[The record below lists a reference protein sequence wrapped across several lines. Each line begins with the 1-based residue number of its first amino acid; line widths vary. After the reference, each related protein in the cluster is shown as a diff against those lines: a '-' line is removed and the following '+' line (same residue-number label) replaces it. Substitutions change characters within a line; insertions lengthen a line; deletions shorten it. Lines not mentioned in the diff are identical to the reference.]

1 MCGEIKIRNKKGR
14 KILNSPLSTCK
25 VYNLFH
31 YHIACIQEFLTN
43 GCYMFLVSGFH
54 NDTKGTSGDICTL
67 TISLMMY
74 RNYISSLLCDNFA
87 DSQQLP
93 RFVYQVQSYCI
104 GTSRL
109 CHTATDDTAQYR
121 HINITSRHQA
131 NSFLTL
137 YRYLIEHGCSNG
149 HSSRPLCN
157 NPLAFYQCQNSCGNL
172 ALGQFGNRNT
182 GPFEIIRA
190 ISSSVTVTIPSTY

>member
-1 MCGEIKIRNKKGR
+1 MCGEIKIRSKKR
-14 KILNSPLSTCK
+14 KKYLIFLLSTCK

-31 YHIACIQEFLTN
+31 YHIACIQQFLTN

-93 RFVYQVQSYCI
+93 RLVYQVLPFP
-104 GTSRL
+104 GTL
-109 CHTATDDTAQYR
+109 LNMAAATDTAPAPSATIR
-121 HINITSRHQA
+121 WRSINARIA
-131 NSFLTL
+131 
-137 YRYLIEHGCSNG
+137 
-149 HSSRPLCN
+149 
-157 NPLAFYQCQNSCGNL
+157 A
-172 ALGQFGNRNT
+172 
-182 GPFEIIRA
+182 A
-190 ISSSVTVTIPSTY
+190 ISSSVTVTTPSTY

>member
-1 MCGEIKIRNKKGR
+1 MCGEIKIRSKKR
-14 KILNSPLSTCK
+14 KKYLIFLLSTCK

-31 YHIACIQEFLTN
+31 YHIACIQQFLTN

-93 RFVYQVQSYCI
+93 RLVI
-104 GTSRL
+104 SRGMAKSGR
-109 CHTATDDTAQYR
+109 TYAV
-121 HINITSRHQA
+121 
-131 NSFLTL
+131 TL
-137 YRYLIEHGCSNG
+137 DLIDKPGQ
-149 HSSRPLCN
+149 L
-157 NPLAFYQCQNSCGNL
+157 
-172 ALGQFGNRNT
+172 LGVSK
-182 GPFEIIRA
+182 IVA
-190 ISSSVTVTIPSTY
+190 

>member
-1 MCGEIKIRNKKGR
+1 MCGEIKIRSKKR
-14 KILNSPLSTCK
+14 KKYLIFLLSTCK

-31 YHIACIQEFLTN
+31 YHIACIQQFLTN

-93 RFVYQVQSYCI
+93 RLVYQVQSYCI

-109 CHTATDDTAQYR
+109 PDTRQTAFLPFTGTLLNMAAATDTAPAPSATIR
-121 HINITSRHQA
+121 WRSINARIA
-131 NSFLTL
+131 
-137 YRYLIEHGCSNG
+137 
-149 HSSRPLCN
+149 
-157 NPLAFYQCQNSCGNL
+157 A
-172 ALGQFGNRNT
+172 
-182 GPFEIIRA
+182 A
-190 ISSSVTVTIPSTY
+190 ISSSVTVTTPSTY